1 MMYQI
6 RKDETDEV
14 VVEFYSQE
22 EAWEMLKELGMSDHY
37 IHEAISCRG
46 CDKEGQEQE
55 DAHGI
60 STGYWCH
67 ECYESDRY
75 PYRRDRY
82 PTIETHGYG
91 ERLNNDY

>member
-1 MMYQI
+1 MKYQI
-6 RKDETDEV
+6 INDQSDKV
-14 VVEFYSQE
+14 IVEFYSEE
-22 EAWEMLKELGMSDHY
+22 EAWEELKQLGTSNHY
-37 IHEAISCRG
+37 IHKAMSCRG
-46 CDKEGQEQE
+46 CDNEGYEQS